1 MDSGGRRV
9 LVGQKEKGSVNGILE
24 EEEHLAFTHAVH
36 VEIPIS
42 CSHSKIHA
50 V

>member
-1 MDSGGRRV
+1 MNGQPRRV
-9 LVGQKEKGSVNGILE
+9 LTGQKEKGSVNGILE
-24 EEEHLAFTHAVH
+24 EEEHLAFTHVH